1 MMTRSLRKPSFANA
15 AVRKGA
21 AQKPTPIRRIVKKV
35 ISVFV
40 SGVIALVFYSG
51 YVFAGRMGVLSDV
64 YKADK
69 YVSQKKMDSAV
80 TAYED
85 TVSAM
90 EKAGIKGEL
99 VNKLQIMA
107 KYRIG

>member
-1 MMTRSLRKPSFANA
+1 
-15 AVRKGA
+15 
-21 AQKPTPIRRIVKKV
+21 
-35 ISVFV
+35 
-40 SGVIALVFYSG
+40 
-51 YVFAGRMGVLSDV
+51 MGVVSEMCLRDS

-90 EKAGIKGEL
+90 EDVYKRQVFSYRKA
-99 VNKLQIMA
+99 
-107 KYRIG
+107 

>member
-1 MMTRSLRKPSFANA
+1 
-15 AVRKGA
+15 
-21 AQKPTPIRRIVKKV
+21 
-35 ISVFV
+35 
-40 SGVIALVFYSG
+40 
-51 YVFAGRMGVLSDV
+51 MGVLSDV

-99 VNKLQIMA
+99 VYKRQIMA
-107 KYRIG
+107 NYRIGYLQDIDSMSGNINSWELSLPHFRSVKSNGRVGGFYSHRAQGLYNTYKV